1 MLGREYAD
9 GETICREGDAG
20 DCMYVIQTGHAIVL
34 RKEDG
39 GTTAIGE
46 LAPGDIFGEMAIF
59 ERQPRSATVLAKG
72 TVRVLTLDRR
82 AFLRAVH
89 EDPSVAYRIL
99 QMMSHRVRS
108 LDDELLRL
116 RARLQREPDDPVT
129 HR

>member
-20 DCMYVIQTGHAIVL
+20 DCMYVIQAGRAIVL

-39 GTTAIGE
+39 GTVAIGE